1 MEFNVLI
8 SGTGGQGS
16 VLASKLIAVA
26 AQKKGFSART
36 TETIGMAQRGGCVT
50 GHLRLTKDLEITA
63 SPILARK
70 SADMILAMELA
81 ETVRVLPFL
90 KDGGIVI
97 SCNNAVFPITG
108 GYDKDEMMKF
118 LKTTAPNAL
127 IADSSEFIAKN
138 SANAKALNVFVLS
151 FAAANGKFPFDL
163 NDLQAAICETIPEK
177 FLELNLTAF
186 NAGKDVHYG

>member
-26 AQKKGFSART
+26 AQRKGFSART

-50 GHLRLTKDLEITA
+50 GHLRLTKDLESTA

-108 GYDKDEMMKF
+108 GYDKDAMMEF
-118 LKTTAPNAL
+118 LKKSAPDAL
-127 IADSSEFIAKN
+127 VSDCTELMKT
-138 SANAKALNVFVLS
+138 NAKALNVFQLA
-151 FAAANGKFPFDL
+151 FATANGKFPFDL
-163 NDLQAAICETIPEK
+163 SDLETAIRETIPEK
-177 FLELNLTAF
+177 FLKINLEAYS
-186 NAGKDVHYG
+186 AGKEAKNG